1 MLSSG
6 GEEPQSASDIKD
18 ALKEKK
24 AQEAAEAEAMNRKVK
39 MYEFHLA
46 GNFFE
51 DNIGKV
57 EIQREEREGHVLV
70 DTTF

>member
-1 MLSSG
+1 
-6 GEEPQSASDIKD
+6 
-18 ALKEKK
+18 
-24 AQEAAEAEAMNRKVK
+24 MNRKVK

-57 EIQREEREGHVLV
+57 EIQREEREGYVLV

>member
-1 MLSSG
+1 
-6 GEEPQSASDIKD
+6 
-18 ALKEKK
+18 
-24 AQEAAEAEAMNRKVK
+24 

-57 EIQREEREGHVLV
+57 EIQREEREGYVLV